1 MNCRAKIILRSL
13 LLVFVCLSVTSLI
26 APPFVQAATALI
38 SADATAARV
47 SSPHITTVS
56 RSAKEQ
62 IFISYPKPFVTLM
75 GHLSRWKPKRDVTE
89 ECVRTFSSVALAP
102 EKCLADYK
110 LNIIDSYTSKI
121 LFDFDLESETFQKI
135 IFEPQ
140 AGYKFRGLL
149 GLHQGKKRPL
159 VIFRMGVH
167 GNIDEFLA
175 ERFIIQILYQELGY
189 HVLAIESNTSHG
201 YLKINSRFSFGAV
214 EEALQTF
221 YVENLITHKK
231 ISWAKDVSDL
241 YLMAVSMGG
250 AGTFLATYLDEQTQQ
265 KIKAVQMFC
274 PLVNVE
280 QTFQYHFRP
289 GLKSAVIDF
298 WNSRRMQE
306 VENKNPELAQINF
319 WPMLLDWKPRF
330 APRLLQWLDRNEPKP
345 ILRIETFKEQ
355 FPDVKFPADFL
366 AHVEKSQGLY
376 QLNNFWPI
384 FKNTKTPIRIVTTGN
399 DPLVINQL
407 NAEMI
412 SQGQQPGIFEKTTV
426 KEMKGLHCALASE
439 YQWPFL
445 IEWMRRGFEGNSL
458 KK

>member
-1 MNCRAKIILRSL
+1 MNCRAKIISRSL
-13 LLVFVCLSVTSLI
+13 LLVMTMMIIFFIFVPSL
-26 APPFVQAATALI
+26 VQADV
-38 SADATAARV
+38 SAVTN
-47 SSPHITTVS
+47 VS
-56 RSAKEQ
+56 RSAKDQ
-62 IFISYPKPFVTLM
+62 VFISYPQPFVTLM
-75 GHLSRWKPKRDVTE
+75 SHLSRWKPNRDVTD
-89 ECVRTFSSVALAP
+89 ECQHTFSSDILAP

-110 LNIIDSYTSKI
+110 LNLIDSYTSKI
-121 LFDFDLESETFQKI
+121 LFDFDLESERFQKL

-140 AGYKFRGLL
+140 KGYKFRGLL
-149 GLHQGKKRPL
+149 GLHPAEKRPL

-175 ERFIIQILYQELGY
+175 ERFIIKILYEELNY

-231 ISWAKDVSDL
+231 IEWAKDVSDL

-250 AGTFLATYLDEQTQQ
+250 AGTFLTAYLDEQSQH

-274 PLVNVE
+274 PLVNIE
-280 QTFQYHFRP
+280 QTLQHHFKP
-289 GLKSAVIDF
+289 GLKSAIIDF
-298 WNSRRMQE
+298 WNSRRMKE
-306 VENKNPELAQINF
+306 VENKNPELAQINL
-319 WPMLLDWKPRF
+319 WPMLFDWKPRF
-330 APRLLQWLDRNEPKP
+330 GPTLLQWFDRNEAKP
-345 ILRIETFKEQ
+345 ILKLQTFTEQ
-355 FPDVKFPADFL
+355 FPDIKFPPDFV
-366 AHVEKSQGLY
+366 AHIEKSQGMY

-384 FKNTKTPIRIVTTGN
+384 FKNTKTPIRIVTTAN

-407 NAEMI
+407 NAQAI
-412 SQGQQPGIFEKTTV
+412 SEGRQPGVFEKTTV

-445 IEWMRRGFEGNSL
+445 IEWLRRGFEG
-458 KK
+458 K